1 MSAAASSMRK
11 GPVPGAFGSVV
22 RWLVEGA
29 ILGVVISLVGVA
41 ALHLPAS
48 DPLDGPPGVLSGI
61 PFLGG
66 VLGLVMATLTLGAL
80 VRPVARWVGTPVVV
94 ALLGATTA
102 WFNTAVYVGGLIEPI
117 EMTGLTPAPLIT
129 GVAAMGL
136 ILWRARVRLRASA
149 DAGRT

>member
-1 MSAAASSMRK
+1 MSTATPSVRE
-11 GPVPGAFGSVV
+11 GPAPGALGSVA

-29 ILGVVISLVGVA
+29 ILGVAISLVGAA
-41 ALHLPAS
+41 ALHIPAS
-48 DPLDGPPGVLSGI
+48 DPLDGPPGVISTI
-61 PFLGG
+61 PLFGG

-80 VRPVARWVGTPVVV
+80 IRPVARWLVTPVVV

-149 DAGRT
+149 A